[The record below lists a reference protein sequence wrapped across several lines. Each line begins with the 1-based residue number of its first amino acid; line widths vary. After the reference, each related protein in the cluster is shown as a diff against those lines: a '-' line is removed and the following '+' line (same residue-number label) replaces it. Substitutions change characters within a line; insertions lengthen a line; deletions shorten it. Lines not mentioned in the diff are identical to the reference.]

1 MVPGHPD
8 RLAVGADRVLDG
20 AVLLLATWT
29 VVYHL
34 SLLLDVGSDVALLVE
49 VGVLVS
55 IGVVSR
61 LGPWR
66 PSHLN
71 LRSVVEVRGTLA
83 TSLEPTRRRAGGL
96 TIAAA
101 LVAAVAMALDA
112 PWAFVWVSWL
122 VAGAAGVLA
131 VWPAAPTGSPVVP
144 PGGREGWFV
153 LACAMGL
160 GAFSTVTQRPNP
172 DDLYYVNL
180 SQWVAEHGSF
190 PVRDTI
196 FADLTYPMS
205 NWPPLASYD
214 GLTGALAHILGLRA
228 GDVVYVVVPP
238 VTTALAVLALWR
250 LLRAWRVRHVALAV
264 GFGLL
269 FLLVDGTSSY
279 GPPGNLFLTRLWQGK
294 VILLCLLVPTLL
306 TYALEYVERPTRRGV
321 LRLLTG
327 GAAAVACSTTAIF
340 LVPVLALAGAAPLVR
355 RAPRGVVLGFSA
367 MAAYPLAAGAATL
380 VLGGRSADDFADRR
394 QYRFDPHWF
403 GHAVFLTD
411 LLALVAVLAVL
422 VGCLLVPHPAARLT
436 TAILATAAGVTFI
449 PGFTRLAYDVVGL
462 GPTLWRV
469 TWGCTVAAL
478 VGAAVSAWWTRAPSA
493 RVATAGVAVLA
504 LALGAFGRPI
514 WLSDTST
521 ALVAPPHWQRSAEAR
536 RIIDWILDTNG
547 PGRRVLA
554 PDGLAVSLAVTTTD
568 VKSVAPRDYY
578 LSYLRDEPGFRYDER
593 LLLVDLVN
601 VAPGRLD
608 ELDEVGE
615 DVGGALRDLDVGIAC
630 VYRDDVVAVATL
642 RAAGLTPALTT
653 PSYVCLNAG

>member
-1 MVPGHPD
+1 MVPARTD
-8 RLAVGADRVLDG
+8 RLAAGADRVLDG

-34 SLLLDVGSDVALLVE
+34 SLLLGVGSDVALLVE
-49 VGVLVS
+49 LGVLVS
-55 IGVVSR
+55 IGVVAR
-61 LGPWR
+61 VIPRR
-66 PSHLN
+66 PPYPAH
-71 LRSVVEVRGTLA
+71 RSVVEVREAPA
-83 TSLEPTRRRAGGL
+83 TSLEPTRRRPVAL
-96 TIAAA
+96 TLAAA
-101 LVAAVAMALDA
+101 LVAAVAMALDV
-112 PWAFVWVSWL
+112 PWGFVWVSWL
-122 VAGAAGVLA
+122 VAGVAGVLA
-131 VWPAAPTGSPVVP
+131 VWPAAPTEPPAVP
-144 PGGREGWFV
+144 SGGREGWFV
-153 LACAMGL
+153 LACAVGL
-160 GAFSTVTQRPNP
+160 AAFSTVTLRPNP

-214 GLTGALAHILGLRA
+214 GLAGALAHVLGLRA
-228 GDVVYVVVPP
+228 GDIVYVVVPP
-238 VTTALAVLALWR
+238 VATVLAVLALWR

-306 TYALEYVERPTRRGV
+306 TYALQYVERPTRRGV

-355 RAPRGVVLGFSA
+355 RAPRHAVQGFAA
-367 MAAYPLAAGAATL
+367 MAAYPVAAGAATL
-380 VLGGRSADDFADRR
+380 ALGGRSADDFADRR
-394 QYRFDPHWF
+394 QYRFDPDWF

-436 TAILATAAGVTFI
+436 TAILVTATGVTFV

-462 GPTLWRV
+462 GPTLWRI

-478 VGAAVSAWWTRAPSA
+478 VGAGVSAWWTRAPSP
-493 RVATAGVAVLA
+493 RVATAGAAVLA
-504 LALGAFGRPI
+504 LALGTFGRPI

-521 ALVAPPHWQRSAEAR
+521 ELVAPPHWQRSAEAR
-536 RIIDWILDTNG
+536 RVVAWIIDTNG
-547 PGRRVLA
+547 PGRRVVA

-568 VKSVAPRDYY
+568 VKAVAPRDYY
-578 LSYLRDEPGFRYDER
+578 LSYLRDEPGFRYEQR

-601 VAPGRLD
+601 LAPGRLD
-608 ELDEVGE
+608 EVGQ
-615 DVGGALRDLDVGIAC
+615 DVAAALRDLDVGIAC
-630 VYRDDVVAVATL
+630 VYRDDVVAAARL

-653 PSYVCLNAG
+653 PSYICLNAG